1 MILNTTEIN
10 KLVEEQIYRLMEQK
24 RAHINRHTEKAAY
37 CLTLIIWQ
45 SGSGKTKDSKR
56 ISGFQGVGGGERE
69 G

>member
-1 MILNTTEIN
+1 
-10 KLVEEQIYRLMEQK
+10 MEQK